1 MENII
6 ESLKWRYATKE
17 FDATKKLS
25 PEQLNLLLESLR
37 LSPSSFG
44 MQPWKFILVNNTEV
58 RAKLREA
65 AWGQTQV
72 TDASHLIVISVLKN
86 VDENLIKKY
95 IKVISEVRGVS
106 EENLKGFEDMMI
118 GAVNMK
124 SPEARIE
131 WATRQAY
138 IALGVLLTTAAH
150 EQIDATPMEGFDPK
164 KFDEILGLDKMG
176 LESKVMV
183 ALGFRSQ
190 NDGMANAAK
199 VRFPMEEVVVEI
211 K

>member
-6 ESLKWRYATKE
+6 DSLKWRYATKE
-17 FDATKKLS
+17 YDATKKLS

-44 MQPWKFILVNNTEV
+44 MQPWKFVLVNNAEV

-190 NDGMANAAK
+190 NDGMANVAK
-199 VRFPMEEVVVEI
+199 VRFPMEDVVVEI

>member
-6 ESLKWRYATKE
+6 DSLKWRYATKE
-17 FDATKKLS
+17 YDATKKLS

-44 MQPWKFILVNNTEV
+44 MQPWKFVLVNNAEV

-190 NDGMANAAK
+190 NDGMANVAK

>member
-1 MENII
+1 MKNII
-6 ESLKWRYATKE
+6 EALNWRYATKAY
-17 FDATKKLS
+17 DAAKKLS
-25 PEQLNLLLESLR
+25 PEQLNLMLESLR

-44 MQPWKFILVNNTEV
+44 MQPWKFILVSNPEV
-58 RAKLREA
+58 RAKLKEA

-72 TDASHLIVISVLKN
+72 TDASNLIIISVLKT

-95 IKVISEVRGVS
+95 IKTISEVRGVS

-124 SPEARIE
+124 SPEARVE

-138 IALGVLLTTAAH
+138 IALGVVLSAAAH
-150 EQIDATPMEGFDPK
+150 EEIDATPMEGFDPK
-164 KFDEILGLDKMG
+164 KFDEILGLEKMG
-176 LESKVMV
+176 LESKVML
-183 ALGFRSQ
+183 ALGFRSAE
-190 NDGMANAAK
+190 DTSANAAK
-199 VRFPMEEVVVEI
+199 VRFPMEEVMIEI

>member
-1 MENII
+1 MKNII
-6 ESLKWRYATKE
+6 EALNWRYATKTY
-17 FDATKKLS
+17 DAAKKLS
-25 PEQLNLLLESLR
+25 PEQLNLMLESLR

-44 MQPWKFILVNNTEV
+44 MQPWKFILVSNPEV

-72 TDASHLIVISVLKN
+72 TDASNLIVISVLKS

-95 IKVISEVRGVS
+95 IKTISEVRGVS

-124 SPEARIE
+124 SPEARVE

-138 IALGVLLTTAAH
+138 IALGVVLTAAAH
-150 EQIDATPMEGFDPK
+150 EEIDATPMEGFDPK
-164 KFDEILGLDKMG
+164 KFDEILGLESMG
-176 LESKVMV
+176 LESKVML
-183 ALGFRSQ
+183 ALGFRSVE
-190 NDGMANAAK
+190 DASANVAK
-199 VRFPMEEVVVEI
+199 VRFPMEEVMIEI